1 MKLTLNTKR
10 IVFLGFAFFVLGA
23 LLFLSGMVVGSGVTP
38 DMPDAQVARA
48 SNAINPALPVE
59 NIKEPDLLLKV
70 PEMTS
75 EQEPTEAEKSPAPKS
90 DSAETKPPESPEKP
104 ASKQNEKNEKAET
117 AETESPQPSDP
128 KPGDTTETAQAEP
141 PVSAAPEAEKP
152 AAEDSKKDPAS
163 APAPAPAP
171 ENSVAASPKV
181 PDRPSFTI
189 QVGAFL
195 DKKNA
200 EILAGTLKERGYSP
214 YILTMWDMMKRQW
227 HIVRLGDYPT
237 QDAAETTA
245 RDFMMKERMVA
256 AVRGVG
262 LL

>member
-10 IVFLGFAFFVLGA
+10 IVFLGIAFFVLGA
-23 LLFLSGMVVGSGVTP
+23 LLFLSGMVVGSGATP
-38 DMPDAQVARA
+38 DMPDAQIARA
-48 SNAINPALPVE
+48 SNTIDPALPVE

-75 EQEPTEAEKSPAPKS
+75 EQAEPEKSPAPKS
-90 DSAETKPPESPEKP
+90 DSAAETPPEPVEKPAPEQAENAEAQTPADSPEK
-104 ASKQNEKNEKAET
+104 EKSAEK
-117 AETESPQPSDP
+117 
-128 KPGDTTETAQAEP
+128 TETAQAEP
-141 PVSAAPEAEKP
+141 PAADSPEKEKP
-152 AAEDSKKDPAS
+152 GAEDSKKDPATE
-163 APAPAPAP
+163 PAPAPK
-171 ENSVAASPKV
+171 NSVASSPKI

-200 EILAGTLKERGYSP
+200 ESLAGTLKERGYSP

-237 QDAAETTA
+237 QKTADDAS
-245 RDFMMKERMVA
+245 RDFMMKERMA
-256 AVRGVG
+256 ATVRGVG